1 MRGKKPK
8 ERKNYVSEVSFYNY
22 DIEYKQKNGKIF
34 GE

>member
-1 MRGKKPK
+1 MSVYKAV
-8 ERKNYVSEVSFYNY
+8 YVSEVSFYNY